1 MAPPRRP
8 LDPVMAA
15 LADPTRRSVYEAVS
29 ARPRPVGELADALPV
44 TRPAVSQHLRVLLDA
59 GLVTVRAEGT
69 RRIYAADPQGLQG
82 LRAWLEGTWATA
94 LQAFA
99 AHVDAPTA
107 HKEDA

>member
-1 MAPPRRP
+1 MT
-8 LDPVMAA
+8 A
-15 LADPTRRSVYEAVS
+15 LGDPTRQAIFERLVAG
-29 ARPRPVGELADALPV
+29 PRPVGELAGELPV